1 MIEQL
6 REQGVNEAL
15 LKQVEEFIKDHPLSE
30 EEAERL
36 SEPSFIYYGKTVWEK
51 AISAILAGQN
61 LLLYGPKATGK
72 NVLADNLAWLF
83 KRPSWNISFHVN
95 TDSNSLIGADTF
107 KNGEV
112 QFRQGPIAACA
123 EQGGFGILDEINMA
137 RNDAI
142 AVLHAVL
149 DYRRIIDLPGYH
161 RIHLRPET
169 RFVATMNYGYV
180 GTRELNEAL
189 TSRFLVIQVPTI
201 GIQELKKLI
210 STQFPTLKKDYV
222 EQFALLFNDLQM
234 KSDHAEISTKGV
246 DLRGLLAAIGL
257 MQKGLSPLQAMEM
270 GIIYKTFDRF
280 EQDIVRD
287 VVLLRIPDIKDSSEL
302 FETEAS

>member
-1 MIEQL
+1 M
-6 REQGVNEAL
+6 
-15 LKQVEEFIKDHPLSE
+15 
-30 EEAERL
+30 
-36 SEPSFIYYGKTVWEK
+36 
-51 AISAILAGQN
+51 
-61 LLLYGPKATGK
+61 
-72 NVLADNLAWLF
+72 
-83 KRPSWNISFHVN
+83 
-95 TDSNSLIGADTF
+95 
-107 KNGEV
+107 
-112 QFRQGPIAACA
+112 
-123 EQGGFGILDEINMA
+123 DEINMA